1 MSDKWGLAL
10 MSVSG
15 QEVLRQAFT
24 LAYDELRRR
33 LTRRLGSVELAS
45 EALHDAWL
53 RLDRAQ
59 SIGAVHN
66 PISYLLQMGF
76 NAALKRRAAD
86 QRTIGLTDARMALG
100 IADETPDPEHAMIA
114 RSDVEVLG
122 RALAELP
129 PRRRQILLASRL
141 DRRTLSEIAQQ
152 LGVSQ
157 RLVELE
163 LKHALAHCA
172 QRLNRKV
179 IQRFGP
185 LSSAGH
191 RKTDDAARESIPPKE
206 DGDDA

>member
-1 MSDKWGLAL
+1 MEG
-10 MSVSG
+10 SG
-15 QEVLRQAFT
+15 REALRQAFA
-24 LAYDELRRR
+24 LAYEELRRR

-59 SIGAVHN
+59 SIEPVHS
-66 PISYLLQMGF
+66 PVSYLLQMGF
-76 NAALKRRAAD
+76 NAALKRQAAD
-86 QRTIGLTDARMALG
+86 QRAIGLADARMVLG

-114 RSDVEVLG
+114 RSDIEVLS

-129 PRRRQILLASRL
+129 ARRRQILLASRL
-141 DRRTLSEIAQQ
+141 ESRTLREIARQ

-172 QRLNRKV
+172 QRLNRRV

-185 LSSAGH
+185 GASTGS
-191 RKTDDAARESIPPKE
+191 RKSGEATRKDDPKD
-206 DGDDA
+206 DGNDG

>member
-1 MSDKWGLAL
+1 MNS
-10 MSVSG
+10 SG
-15 QEVLRQAFT
+15 RDALRQAFA

-59 SIGAVHN
+59 PVGPVHRPTN
-66 PISYLLQMGF
+66 YLLQMGF

-86 QRTIGLTDARMALG
+86 QRALGLTDARMALG
-100 IADETPDPEHAMIA
+100 ITDETPDPERAMIA
-114 RSDVEVLG
+114 RSDVEVLAE
-122 RALAELP
+122 ALAEMP
-129 PRRRQILLASRL
+129 PRRRKILLASRL
-141 DRRTLSEIAQQ
+141 EGLTLREIAQQ

-172 QRLNRKV
+172 QRLNRKAV
-179 IQRFGP
+179 QRFGP
-185 LSSAGH
+185 RSLAGSHQSGKAPRKSA
-191 RKTDDAARESIPPKE
+191 ASEN
-206 DGDDA
+206 DGNDG